1 MSQQPALPGTV
12 KDTGAHEGEILV
24 GIGIHNQG
32 LLVKVYQ
39 DQPAG
44 SGGRV
49 EGQVL
54 LLHQGTGEYAE
65 GIKMIARKTF
75 DSADACIQ
83 RLQQEPDGTGCSD
96 ILNADSLWQLDVNLI
111 NSCIL
116 KR

>member
-12 KDTGAHEGEILV
+12 KDTGAHEGDILV

-65 GIKMIARKTF
+65 GVPDRLRLNDRSLTELETICLMTMTF
-75 DSADACIQ
+75 
-83 RLQQEPDGTGCSD
+83 
-96 ILNADSLWQLDVNLI
+96 
-111 NSCIL
+111 
-116 KR
+116 